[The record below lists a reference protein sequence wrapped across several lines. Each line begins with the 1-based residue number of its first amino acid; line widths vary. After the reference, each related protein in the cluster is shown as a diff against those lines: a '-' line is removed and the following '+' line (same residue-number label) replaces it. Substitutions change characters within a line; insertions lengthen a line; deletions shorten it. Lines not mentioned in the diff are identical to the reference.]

1 MNVGYVGLGAM
12 GGALARRLVSDYSLF
27 VWDLNKKAVDTLVAP
42 GARTVDTLAELG
54 RQCEIVILC
63 LPKSSDVEKVVFGP
77 GGLVEGLSAGKI
89 VIDQTS
95 GIPSQTA
102 AFAERLA
109 RLGVALMD
117 APVAGGVPS
126 ALAGSVTIMTSGPD
140 DVFARV
146 EQVLTAISPKV
157 YRASQRVGDGQA
169 VKLINNTMNA
179 GYRFATLELA
189 ALGRRLGL
197 SLRAMTNALNQGW
210 ARNYSSR
217 QLLPAVVEKRSSAD
231 FALALM
237 VKDLNQTL
245 SLATEFGVPMP
256 ISNLA
261 RGLLQLGL
269 NTTGEDARL
278 DDVVP
283 FMEAV
288 TKTRYSDVASG
299 ESADASVSRWPESSQ
314 NTGVIGRHPSS
325 VDSADHLLERYEVH
339 VFSAE
344 GELSDKFEQ
353 AGDGARD
360 IIIHVGSGEADV
372 VNEMSRHDGAAQK
385 STTKKLVIDFT
396 DRTPASVQELSSW
409 LNERNIVLIDA
420 CVSGGPGG
428 GIVEPY
434 AVLYGC
440 SAGDLESIRKI
451 LGSICSNAV
460 YCGQNGSAHAMRL
473 IVNAIAL
480 CNRLVVYEN
489 AALGVK
495 LGLSTD
501 ALSRIINNGSAWSGE
516 AERILPALSQNGSTT
531 TVSLRQSVIELD
543 LLVQLGF
550 ANGAPMFLANEVRAA
565 LRHQMNVVR
574 EDANLDAMQSYYESM
589 AGITFGVRAT

>member
-1 MNVGYVGLGAM
+1 M
-12 GGALARRLVSDYSLF
+12 GGALARRLVPGYTLY
-27 VWDLNKKAVDTLVAP
+27 VWDLNKKAVDTFVAL

-63 LPKSSDVEKVVFGP
+63 LPRSADVEKVVFGP
-77 GGLVEGLSAGKI
+77 EGLVEGLSAGKI
-89 VIDQTS
+89 VVDQTS

-126 ALAGSVTIMTSGPD
+126 ALAGNVTIMTSGPD
-140 DVFARV
+140 DVFGRV

-179 GYRFATLELA
+179 GYRLATLELA

-197 SLRAMTNALNQGW
+197 SLRAMTSALNQGW
-210 ARNYSSR
+210 ARNFSSR
-217 QLLPAVVEKRSSAD
+217 QLLPAIVEKRSSAD

-245 SLATEFGVPMP
+245 SLATEFEVPMP

-261 RGLLQLGL
+261 RGLLQMGV
-269 NTTGEDARL
+269 NAKGEDARL

-283 FMEAV
+283 FMETV
-288 TKTRYSDVASG
+288 TRTRYSDVASG
-299 ESADASVSRWPESSQ
+299 ESADASVSRSPERNQ
-314 NTGVIGRHPSS
+314 TTGAIGRHPSS
-325 VDSADHLLERYEVH
+325 VDSAHHLLERHEVH
-339 VFSAE
+339 VFSVE
-344 GELSDKFEQ
+344 RKLSDKLEQ
-353 AGDGARD
+353 AGDGACD
-360 IIIHVGSGEADV
+360 IIIHVGSGEADI
-372 VNEMSRHDGAAQK
+372 VNELSRYVDAAQK
-385 STTKKLVIDFT
+385 SMTKKLVIDFT
-396 DRTPASVQELSSW
+396 DRTPATVQELSSR

-428 GIVEPY
+428 ATVEPC
-434 AVLYGC
+434 AVLYSC

-451 LGSICSNAV
+451 LGSICPNTI

-501 ALSRIINNGSAWSGE
+501 ALSKIINNGSAWSGE
-516 AERILPALSQNGSTT
+516 AERILPTLSKSGSTT
-531 TVSLRQSVIELD
+531 TVSLRQSVNELD

-565 LRHQMNVVR
+565 LRHQMNLVR
-574 EDANLDAMQSYYESM
+574 QDASLDAMQSYYESM
-589 AGITFGVRAT
+589 AGIRFGMRAT